1 MICGFSVGGVGGKQ
15 FRLAEAGSEYGGVF
29 YATKLL
35 YGEF

>member
-1 MICGFSVGGVGGKQ
+1 MICGFGMCGVGGKQ
-15 FRLAEAGSEYGGVF
+15 FRLAEAGWYRGVF